1 MSYMRQLKDQ
11 RDLKE
16 KEMRD
21 ILEGAKTE
29 NRAMTEEEQQKW
41 DALDKEIKN
50 IDKTIEAETRA
61 IEMNGRKKDHGKAG
75 GAAETEEQK
84 KEREAMEERAF
95 VDYVLGRTTEERA
108 EGQLTVGENG
118 AVIPVHIA
126 NRIIEEAKKISPIFR
141 NATSYRMKGDLRV
154 PVYDETADSIRMA
167 YAEDFAELEAHAGTF
182 TSVDLKGHLA
192 GALATIGR
200 RLENNA
206 SFNVTDFIVK
216 QMAKAVARFAEKE
229 MLNGTQDKMQGALE
243 TTNIVTAGSATAVTA
258 DDLIKMKARVP
269 EEFQENAYWT
279 MSQQTF
285 ETVQLLKDGNDRY
298 LLQDDIT
305 NEFPFRLLGKPVH
318 VSINMPDI
326 ATGKTPI
333 LFGDMSGM
341 STNVREDA
349 EVQVLRE
356 LYATKHAIGVVT
368 WLEMDSKI
376 TDKQAFVVLK
386 MA

>member
-1 MSYMRQLKDQ
+1 MSYMKQLKDQ
-11 RDLKE
+11 REQKT
-16 KEMRD
+16 KEMKD
-21 ILEGAKTE
+21 ILDGAKTE
-29 NRAMTEEEQQKW
+29 NRAMNEEEQQKW

-50 IDKTIEAETRA
+50 IDKTIEAETRTL
-61 IEMNGRKKDHGKAG
+61 ERNGRKKNHGKAG
-75 GAAETEEQK
+75 GAAETEE
-84 KEREAMEERAF
+84 ERATREAEEERAF
-95 VDYVLGRTTEERA
+95 VDYILGRTTEERA
-108 EGQLTVGENG
+108 EGQLTIGENG

-258 DDLIKMKARVP
+258 DDLIKMKARVS